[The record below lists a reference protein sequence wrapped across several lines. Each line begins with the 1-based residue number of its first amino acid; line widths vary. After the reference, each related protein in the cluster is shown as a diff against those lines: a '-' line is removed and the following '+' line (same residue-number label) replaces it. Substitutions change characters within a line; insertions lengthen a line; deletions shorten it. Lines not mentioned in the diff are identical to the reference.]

1 MALHP
6 ISVANRA
13 IEEYREHVL
22 TEFRA
27 RDAKLRAA
35 LEDALNQPRFLAR
48 EPFFQAHRPFKDGL
62 PWRELGIDVRLA
74 EVMEKR
80 SESKTAFLHQSE
92 AIRHLLSREA
102 KGLVVTTGT
111 GSGKTEC
118 FLLPVIQNAIED
130 AAAFKRSGL
139 TALLVYPMNALAND
153 QEERIRQYLEASGH
167 GHITVKRY
175 DRSTPEEDRA
185 AMRKSPPH
193 VLLTNYMMLEY
204 LLVRPADR
212 EALFQNHRCRFVV
225 LDEVHSYRGSLGAN
239 IALLVRRLKAHLRHA
254 KHDYAAEDRRDAR
267 RFPRLVPV
275 GTSAT
280 IKTVDET
287 GKTPAEVRAL
297 RDAAVQEFLQRLT
310 GTQGADF
317 RVVGEELKDVEVP
330 ADARWPDVPA
340 AAEVANPHDASQLQ
354 HAAAALA
361 GLPADTPLAAAAPK
375 AAIMWELGRQL
386 ARRPLSVSKIAALFR
401 ETVPQRAGASEDVIR
416 REVEL
421 ALVVGAAL
429 PDGTPGALRLKTHR
443 LVRGGWKF
451 HRCVD
456 PGCGKLY
463 PLGEERC
470 TCGKLTAPLLLCRTC
485 GADALG
491 FSGAED
497 PTTAALEPGLPAKD
511 DENDEWL
518 LYDLGRFEMIEDD
531 ETGDLRVKQMK
542 DRDVARGSFDPAT
555 LAFAADVGAYP
566 VRAALAPARTRCL
579 VCGGT
584 AGSRSVVTPVT
595 LGTSAA
601 VRVVS
606 EGLVDGLA
614 AENAGQAGHDGKERL
629 LIFADSRQ
637 DAAHQAR
644 FITFAGRYDRMRRAL
659 VRILKDRGPLRLDQV
674 VKALVER
681 GVREGDNPHASKKAD
696 ADFLPPY
703 LQARAEAW
711 EEAPL
716 LDDLAVTAG
725 YRGTA
730 FNLGLVGVRYANLD
744 KYVEAKGPELAARL
758 GISPGQLLHVTR
770 CVLEEMRQRTAVSRP
785 MLQVHPYNPACPE
798 EFKGPADWERR
809 IKTPSGF
816 PLVGGEPVGNLDPSE
831 VVEGVKCVNA
841 WRRQGGAGR
850 FPAIER
856 KFKQLL
862 KRMGGADPTEDD
874 FLAFMKFLLRGS
886 FVTPAKLRGLKKD
899 SELLQVNADVVMLE
913 LLGDADRLRCQ
924 TCKVVKLPWSTA
936 GAPCPACHGVL
947 EAWPGAEV
955 ASNRYVKRILKSEFR
970 ALVAGEHTA
979 QVTGDE
985 RLELEAK
992 FKGPPALSPVNVLA
1006 CSPTLEMGIDVGGLD
1021 AVVLRNVPPRPDNYA
1036 QRGGRAGRRK
1046 RVGVVLGYTRRTPHD
1061 GYFYDRP
1068 EEMIAGEV
1076 PAPVVGLGNR
1086 DVVMR
1091 HLTAIAL
1098 GAAEPGLAGRM
1109 AEYVDIQGNLLP
1121 EPVDKLLSAFHA
1133 KVDQAADLAME
1144 AWGPDVLEPAGL
1156 GSREGLVA
1164 ALRGQEP
1171 RIRDLFAR
1179 VQHQIKQ
1186 LDVSIENWRKL
1197 GYGDRQA
1204 MSAQDLKRRI
1214 LGMRADGQRH
1224 ANGEEDDRSAGNP
1237 MRRFAEFGL
1246 LPGYEFPSEPA
1257 TLRLAG
1263 DHAEEAPL
1271 SVERRFGLGQYR
1283 PEATVHAR
1291 GHRWQVRGLDIASP
1305 WNPKSDAPG
1314 WVFSVCSNCELHFD
1328 SQEHPRCPRCDSTA
1342 SVDGLPGF
1350 EFGGFLATR
1359 DDTPVLEE
1367 EERIPPSNMVQ
1378 CHPQWN
1384 GQVAARYALPNAW
1397 TVEVRRSE
1405 DVRWVNEWL
1414 PLTPAERARGTPF
1427 LHQKARGYF
1436 LCASCGRLL
1445 TPPVEAVDKKKGRK
1459 KASRGGNVDDPFGHA
1474 SSCPAKGQPPKPL
1487 ALVCNT
1493 RATTLRIRVDLPA
1506 GMDKDEFKK
1515 WSVSLGYALRTG
1527 LRHLYMLD
1535 GPEIEFEYEPA
1546 WEERDATSTRKV
1558 GALTFVDAA
1567 VGGSGFLDRAAA
1579 ELHLVAQKAIEHL
1592 DHENC
1597 ETACYRCLKSYPNQR
1612 YHSSL
1617 NWPRIIGDLHE
1628 LASAAPE
1635 QRPSEK
1641 GDDGAPGP
1649 WLEAY
1654 AAGVGSPL
1662 ELKFLRLFE
1671 ARGIALE
1678 KQVAVPSE
1686 APISTADFVQF
1697 TKKIAIYV
1705 DGAAF
1710 HVGNRLRRDR
1720 AVRARLREAGW
1731 TVVELTA
1738 RDLSAPERWLDTVE

>member
-27 RDAKLRAA
+27 RDGKLRAA
-35 LEDALNQPRFLAR
+35 LEEALNQPRFLAR

-62 PWRELGIDVRLA
+62 AWRELGIDVRLA

-80 SESKTAFLHQSE
+80 SESKTAFLHQSGS
-92 AIRHLLSREA
+92 IRHLLSREA

-118 FLLPVIQNAIED
+118 FLLPVIQNAVED

-175 DRSTPEEDRA
+175 DRSTPEEERA
-185 AMRKSPPH
+185 AMRKNPPH

-239 IALLVRRLKAHLRHA
+239 IALLVRRLRAHLRHA
-254 KHDYAAEDRRDAR
+254 TQDFAAGDREDAR

-275 GTSAT
+275 ATSAT
-280 IKTVDET
+280 IKTVEET
-287 GKTPAEVRAL
+287 GKTQAEVRAL
-297 RDAAVQEFLQRLT
+297 RDAAVQEFLERLT
-310 GTQGADF
+310 GTPGADF
-317 RVVGEELKDVEVP
+317 RVVGEELKDLTIP
-330 ADARWPDVPA
+330 PDARWADPLAGTALPDPRDPA
-340 AAEVANPHDASQLQ
+340 ELQ
-354 HAAAALA
+354 RATAALA
-361 GLPADTPLAAAAPK
+361 GLAGDTPVAVAAAR
-375 AAIMWELGRQL
+375 AAILWELGRQL
-386 ARRPLSVSKIAALFR
+386 ARKPLSVSKIVALLR
-401 ETVPQRAGASEDVIR
+401 ESVPERARFPEEAVR

-443 LVRGGWKF
+443 LVRGGWRF
-451 HRCVD
+451 HRCAD

-463 PLGEERC
+463 PLGEEHC
-470 TCGKLTAPLLLCRTC
+470 TCGRLTAPLLLCRTC

-491 FSGAED
+491 FSGEDD
-497 PTTAALEPGLPAKD
+497 PTSAALVPGVPVKED
-511 DENDEWL
+511 DGAEWL
-518 LYDLGRFEMIEDD
+518 LYDLDRFDMIED
-531 ETGDLRVKQMK
+531 EEGDLRVRQMK

-555 LAFAADVGAYP
+555 LAFAGDPGSYP

-584 AGSRSVVTPVT
+584 AGSRNVVTPVT

-614 AENAGQAGHDGKERL
+614 AENAKDPDHDGKERL

-659 VRILKDRGPLRLDQV
+659 VRILMERGPLRLDQA
-674 VKALVER
+674 VKALVGR
-681 GVREGDNPHASKKAD
+681 GVTEGDNPHASKKAD
-696 ADFLPPY
+696 SDFLPPY

-725 YRGTA
+725 YRGTV
-730 FNLGLVGVRYANLD
+730 FNLGLVGVRYAKLD
-744 KYVEAKGPELAARL
+744 EYVQARGADLKSRL
-758 GISPGQLLHVTR
+758 GITPGQILHVAR

-785 MLQVHPYNPACPE
+785 MLQVHPLNAACPD

-816 PLVGGEPVGNLDPSE
+816 PLAGGHPVGHLDQSE

-856 KFKQLL
+856 KVKQLL

-874 FLAFMKFLLRGS
+874 FVALMTFLARGS
-886 FVTPAKLRGLKKD
+886 FVTSAKLRGLKKD
-899 SELLQVNADVVMLE
+899 SELLQVNADAVVLE
-913 LLGDADRLRCQ
+913 LLGDADRFRCD
-924 TCKVVKLPWSTA
+924 TCNVKLPWSTK
-936 GAPCPACHGVL
+936 GASCPVCHGELVP
-947 EAWPGAEV
+947 WPA
-955 ASNRYVKRILKSEFR
+955 ADIQANRYVKRILKPDFR
-970 ALVAGEHTA
+970 PLVAGEHTA
-979 QVTGDE
+979 QVTGED
-985 RLELEAK
+985 RLELEAR
-992 FKGPPALSPVNVLA
+992 FKGTPSESPVNVLA

-1046 RVGVVLGYTRRTPHD
+1046 RVGVVVGYTRRTPHD

-1098 GAAEPGLAGRM
+1098 GSAEPGLAGRM
-1109 AEYVDIQGNLLP
+1109 AEYVDIQGNLLK
-1121 EPVDKLLSAFHA
+1121 EPIDALVAAFEA
-1133 KVDQAADLAME
+1133 KVSDAAGLALE

-1156 GSREGLVA
+1156 GARESLVE
-1164 ALRGQEP
+1164 ALRAQVP
-1171 RIRDLFAR
+1171 RMRDLFAR

-1214 LGMRADGQRH
+1214 LGMRADGKKQ
-1224 ANGEEDDRSAGNP
+1224 ADGAAEDDRSAGNP

-1263 DHAEEAPL
+1263 DRAEEAPL
-1271 SVERRFGLGQYR
+1271 SVERRFGLAQYR

-1314 WVFSVCSNCELHFD
+1314 WVYSVCSNCELHFD

-1342 SVDGLPGF
+1342 SIDGLPGF

-1359 DDTPVLEE
+1359 DDSPVLEE
-1367 EERIPPSNMVQ
+1367 EERIPPRDMVQ

-1384 GQVAARYALPNAW
+1384 GQTVARYVLPNAW
-1397 TVEVRRSE
+1397 RLEVRRSE

-1414 PLTPAERARGTPF
+1414 PPTKAERDRGTPS
-1427 LHQKARGYF
+1427 LHGKARGF
-1436 LCASCGRLL
+1436 FVCAGCGRLL
-1445 TPPVEAVDKKKGRK
+1445 TPPEGMIDKKKARK
-1459 KASRGGNVDDPFGHA
+1459 KASKGGNGDDPFGHA
-1474 SSCPAKGQPPKPL
+1474 TTCPAKGQPPKPL

-1493 RATTLRIRVDLPA
+1493 RATTLRLRVDLPE
-1506 GMDKDEFKK
+1506 GMDKDEFKR

-1535 GPEIEFEYEPA
+1535 GPEIEFEYEPP
-1546 WEERDATSTRKV
+1546 WDERDATSTRRV

-1592 DHENC
+1592 DHEGC
-1597 ETACYRCLKSYPNQR
+1597 DTACYRCLKSYPNQR
-1612 YHSSL
+1612 FHAFL

-1635 QRPSEK
+1635 LRPLEK
-1641 GDDGAPGP
+1641 GDGKDPRP

-1662 ELKFLRLFE
+1662 ELKFLRAFE
-1671 ARGIALE
+1671 AKGITVA
-1678 KQVAVPSE
+1678 KQFGVPPE
-1686 APISTADFVQF
+1686 APISTADFAQVE
-1697 TKKIAIYV
+1697 KKVAVYV

-1720 AVRARLREAGW
+1720 AIRDRLRAAGW
-1731 TVVELTA
+1731 AVLELVA
-1738 RDLSAPERWLDTVE
+1738 ADLANPEPWVSKLA